1 MSKVATFVLVI
12 LALLS
17 TAAEAQTTVG
27 GPCPT
32 SNSTNQ
38 AISSISRDLI
48 CIVPQVYGAGGLVG
62 VDHNGP
68 LGSTDQAS
76 ASFKHNVHF
85 EAASLASFAPLT
97 TAIGTQLSNLPITS
111 PASGFT
117 FSFNPT
123 LGVVSETTQNF
134 GPILTER
141 AQTIGRHKLFVGFS
155 YQYFDFDN
163 VDGISLKHFGAVF
176 HHEFAK
182 CPSPNPS
189 NVTCYTD
196 SNGNSAVVAAKDFI
210 STQNRIDLKVH
221 QFTAVGTFGITN
233 RLDLSIAIPI
243 LDVRMNMN
251 SDATIQTIES
261 TDNTIIPACCVHL
274 FSSSLLQPGERLGP
288 IFTSPSNGF
297 QFYNNATFVRGGSAS
312 GIGDVVLRGKF
323 EVLRGEKVGL
333 SGGLDIHL
341 PTGDELNLLGA
352 GTWGIRPFVTFSY
365 AGRVAPHASFGY
377 QVNGD
382 SVLAGDVATDTKAHL
397 PNIITYTA
405 GLDAGITRRVS
416 ASIDFL
422 GQTLP
427 DEKKVLNAP
436 PVTDFVNVSHPDISA
451 KSATVNQASFALGGK
466 VNPLGR
472 LLITAD
478 VLFRLNDAGLHS
490 KPVPLVGLSYT
501 F

>member
-1 MSKVATFVLVI
+1 MSKVATFVLVL

-17 TAAEAQTTVG
+17 AAAQGQTAVG

-38 AISSISRDLI
+38 KISSISKDLV

-62 VDHNGP
+62 VNHNGP

-76 ASFKHNVHF
+76 AAFKHNVHF
-85 EAASLASFAPLT
+85 QAASLASLAPLT

-176 HHEFAK
+176 HHEFAP
-182 CPSPNPS
+182 CPSPPGT
-189 NVTCYTD
+189 VTCYT
-196 SNGNSAVVAAKDFI
+196 NSSGQSVPVATKDFI

-243 LDVRMNMN
+243 LDVRMNMT
-251 SDATIQTIES
+251 SDATIQEIES
-261 TDNTIIPACCVHL
+261 TDNSISPQCCVHV
-274 FSSSLLQPGERLGP
+274 FSSSPLQPGETLGP
-288 IFTSPSNGF
+288 IFTAPSNGF
-297 QFYNNATFVRGGSAS
+297 QFYNNASFVRGGSAA

-323 EVLRGEKVGL
+323 EAIRGEKVGL
-333 SGGLDIHL
+333 AAGVDVHL
-341 PTGDELNLLGA
+341 PTGDEMNLLGA
-352 GTWGIRPFVTFSY
+352 GTWGVRPFVTFSY

-382 SVLAGDVATDTKAHL
+382 SILAGDVATDSKAHL
-397 PNIITYTA
+397 PNIISYTV

-416 ASIDFL
+416 ATIDFL

-427 DEKKVLNAP
+427 DERRVLNAP
-436 PVTDFVNVSHPDISA
+436 PVTDFVNVSHPDITT
-451 KSATVNQASFALGGK
+451 KTATVNQASFALGGK
-466 VNPLGR
+466 VNPVGR
-472 LLITAD
+472 LLLTAD
-478 VLFRLNDAGLHS
+478 VLFRVNDAGLHS

>member
-12 LALLS
+12 LALLA
-17 TAAEAQTTVG
+17 TASRAQTTVG

-38 AISSISRDLI
+38 TISSISRDLI

-85 EAASLASFAPLT
+85 EASSLASFAPLT

-176 HHEFAK
+176 HHEFAP
-182 CPSPNPS
+182 CPPAPTT
-189 NVTCYTD
+189 VTCYID
-196 SNGNSAVVAAKDFI
+196 SNGKSAVVAAKDFI

-243 LDVRMNMN
+243 LDVRMNMT

-261 TDNTIIPACCVHL
+261 TDSTIIPHCCVHL
-274 FSSSLLQPGERLGP
+274 FSSSPLQPGETLGP

-297 QFYNNATFVRGGSAS
+297 QFYNNATFVRGNSAA

-323 EVLRGEKVGL
+323 QVLRGEKVGL

-352 GTWGIRPFVTFSY
+352 GTWGIRPFVTFSL

-382 SVLAGDVATDTKAHL
+382 SILAGDVATDTKAHL

-416 ASIDFL
+416 ASVDFL
-422 GQTLP
+422 GTTLT
-427 DEKKVLNAP
+427 DQKKILNAP
-436 PVTDFVNVSHPDISA
+436 PVTDFVGVSHPDITTQT
-451 KSATVNQASFALGGK
+451 ATVNQASIALGGK
-466 VNPLGR
+466 VNPFGR
-472 LLITAD
+472 LLLTAD
-478 VLFRLNDAGLHS
+478 VLFRVNDAGLHS
-490 KPVPLVGLSYT
+490 KPVPLVGVSYT

>member
-12 LALLS
+12 LALLA
-17 TAAEAQTTVG
+17 TASRAQTTVG

-32 SNSTNQ
+32 SNSTKQ
-38 AISSISRDLI
+38 VISSISRDLI
-48 CIVPQVYGAGGLVG
+48 CIVPQVYGPGGLVG
-62 VDHNGP
+62 VDNHGP
-68 LGSTDQAS
+68 LGSTDTGNPA
-76 ASFKHNVHF
+76 FKHNVHF

-141 AQTIGRHKLFVGFS
+141 AQTVGRHKLFVGFS

-176 HHEFAK
+176 HHEFAP
-182 CPSPNPS
+182 CPPSPTT
-189 NVTCYTD
+189 VTCYID
-196 SNGNSAVVAAKDFI
+196 SNGKNAVVAAKDFI

-261 TDNTIIPACCVHL
+261 TDATIIPACCVHL
-274 FSSSLLQPGERLGP
+274 FSSSPLQQGETLGP
-288 IFTSPSNGF
+288 LFTSPSNGF
-297 QFYNNATFVRGGSAS
+297 QFHNNATFVRGGSAA

-323 EVLRGEKVGL
+323 QVLRGEKVGL
-333 SGGLDIHL
+333 SGGLDVHL

-352 GTWGIRPFVTFSY
+352 GTWGIRPFVTFSL

-382 SVLAGDVATDTKAHL
+382 SILAGDVATDTKAHL
-397 PNIITYTA
+397 PNIISYTA
-405 GLDAGITRRVS
+405 GLDAGITRHVS
-416 ASIDFL
+416 ASVDFL
-422 GQTLP
+422 GTTLT
-427 DEKKVLNAP
+427 DQKKILNAA
-436 PVTDFVNVSHPDISA
+436 PVTDFVGVSHSDITTQT
-451 KSATVNQASFALGGK
+451 ATVNQASIALGGK
-466 VNPLGR
+466 VNPFGR
-472 LLITAD
+472 LLLTAD
-478 VLFRLNDAGLHS
+478 VLFRVNDAGLHS
-490 KPVPLVGLSYT
+490 KPVPLVGVSYT

>member
-12 LALLS
+12 LALLA
-17 TAAEAQTTVG
+17 TASRAQTTVG

-32 SNSTNQ
+32 SNSTQ
-38 AISSISRDLI
+38 QVISSISRDLI
-48 CIVPQVYGAGGLVG
+48 CIVPQVYGPGGLVG
-62 VDHNGP
+62 VDHKGP
-68 LGSTDQAS
+68 LGSTDTAS
-76 ASFKHNVHF
+76 AQFKHAVHF
-85 EAASLASFAPLT
+85 QAASLASFAPLT

-141 AQTIGRHKLFVGFS
+141 AQTVGRHKLFVGFS

-163 VDGISLKHFGAVF
+163 VDGINLKNFGAVF
-176 HHEFAK
+176 HHEPEK
-182 CPSPNPS
+182 CPNPNPAGISCSPNS
-189 NVTCYTD
+189 SGQSMVTIT
-196 SNGNSAVVAAKDFI
+196 NDFI

-233 RLDLSIAIPI
+233 RLDLSIAVPI

-251 SDATIQTIES
+251 SDATIQAIETTDSTIVP
-261 TDNTIIPACCVHL
+261 NCCVHQ
-274 FSSSLLQPGERLGP
+274 FNPSPLQPGETLGP
-288 IFTSPSNGF
+288 IFTSPSNGAMF
-297 QFYNNATFVRGGSAS
+297 HNNATFVRGGSAA

-323 EVLRGEKVGL
+323 QVLRGEKVGL

-352 GTWGIRPFVTFSY
+352 GTWGIRPFVTFSL

-382 SVLAGDVATDTKAHL
+382 SILAGDVAFDTKAHL
-397 PNIITYTA
+397 PNIISYTA
-405 GLDAGITRRVS
+405 GLDAGITRHVS
-416 ASIDFL
+416 ASVDFL
-422 GQTLP
+422 GTTLT
-427 DEKKVLNAP
+427 DQKKILNAA
-436 PVTDFVNVSHPDISA
+436 PVTDFVGVSHSDITTQT
-451 KSATVNQASFALGGK
+451 ATVNQASIALGGK
-466 VNPLGR
+466 VNPFGR
-472 LLITAD
+472 LLLTAD
-478 VLFRLNDAGLHS
+478 VLFRVNDAGLHS
-490 KPVPLVGLSYT
+490 KPVPLVGVSYT

>member
-12 LALLS
+12 LALLA
-17 TAAEAQTTVG
+17 TASRAQTTVG

-32 SNSTNQ
+32 SNSTKQ
-38 AISSISRDLI
+38 VISSISRDLI
-48 CIVPQVYGAGGLVG
+48 CIVPQVYGPGGLVG
-62 VDHNGP
+62 VDNHGP
-68 LGSTDQAS
+68 LGSTDTGNPA
-76 ASFKHNVHF
+76 FKHNVHF

-141 AQTIGRHKLFVGFS
+141 AQTVGRHKLFVGFS

-176 HHEFAK
+176 HHEFAP
-182 CPSPNPS
+182 CPPAPTT
-189 NVTCYTD
+189 VTCYID

-243 LDVRMNMN
+243 LDVRMNMT

-261 TDNTIIPACCVHL
+261 TDSTIIPHCCVHL
-274 FSSSLLQPGERLGP
+274 FSSSPLQPGETLGP
-288 IFTSPSNGF
+288 IFTSPSNGV
-297 QFYNNATFVRGGSAS
+297 QFYNNATFVRGNSAA

-333 SGGLDIHL
+333 SGGLDVHL

-382 SVLAGDVATDTKAHL
+382 SILAGDVATDTKAHL

-416 ASIDFL
+416 ASVDFL
-422 GQTLP
+422 GTTLT
-427 DEKKVLNAP
+427 DEKKILNAP
-436 PVTDFVNVSHPDISA
+436 PVTDFVGVSHPDITTQT
-451 KSATVNQASFALGGK
+451 ATVNQASIALGGK
-466 VNPLGR
+466 VNPFGR
-472 LLITAD
+472 LLLTAD
-478 VLFRLNDAGLHS
+478 VLFRVNDAGLHS
-490 KPVPLVGLSYT
+490 KPVPLVGVSYT

>member
-32 SNSTNQ
+32 SNSTKQ
-38 AISSISRDLI
+38 VISSISRDLI
-48 CIVPQVYGAGGLVG
+48 CIVPQVYGPGGLVG
-62 VDHNGP
+62 VDNHGP
-68 LGSTDQAS
+68 LGSTDTGNPA
-76 ASFKHNVHF
+76 FKHNVHF

-141 AQTIGRHKLFVGFS
+141 AQTVGRHKLFVGFS

-176 HHEFAK
+176 HHEFAP
-182 CPSPNPS
+182 CPPAPTT
-189 NVTCYTD
+189 VTCYID

-243 LDVRMNMN
+243 LDVRMNMT

-261 TDNTIIPACCVHL
+261 TDSTIIPHCCVHL
-274 FSSSLLQPGERLGP
+274 FSSSPLQPGETLGP

-297 QFYNNATFVRGGSAS
+297 QFYNNATFVRGNSAA

-333 SGGLDIHL
+333 SGGLDVHL

-382 SVLAGDVATDTKAHL
+382 SILAGDVATDTKAHL

-416 ASIDFL
+416 ASVDFL
-422 GQTLP
+422 GTTLT
-427 DEKKVLNAP
+427 DEKKILNAP
-436 PVTDFVNVSHPDISA
+436 PVTDFVGVSHPDITTQT
-451 KSATVNQASFALGGK
+451 ATVNQASIALGGK
-466 VNPLGR
+466 VNPFGR
-472 LLITAD
+472 LLLTAD
-478 VLFRLNDAGLHS
+478 VLFRVNDAGLHS
-490 KPVPLVGLSYT
+490 KPVPLVGVSYT

>member
-17 TAAEAQTTVG
+17 TAAEAQTTLG

-32 SNSTNQ
+32 SHSTTQ
-38 AISSISRDLI
+38 VISSISRDLI
-48 CIVPQVYGAGGLVG
+48 CIVPQVYGPGGLVG
-62 VDHNGP
+62 FDHNGP
-68 LGSTDQAS
+68 LGSTDTAS
-76 ASFKHNVHF
+76 AQFKHAVHF
-85 EAASLASFAPLT
+85 QAASLASFAPLT

-141 AQTIGRHKLFVGFS
+141 AQTVGRHKLFVGFS

-163 VDGISLKHFGAVF
+163 VDGINLKNFGAVF
-176 HHEFAK
+176 RHELEL
-182 CPSPNPS
+182 CPSNNTAGVSCSPNS
-189 NVTCYTD
+189 SGQNVVTIT
-196 SNGNSAVVAAKDFI
+196 KDFI

-251 SDATIQTIES
+251 SDATIQEIES
-261 TDNTIIPACCVHL
+261 TDSTIVPACCVHQ
-274 FSSSLLQPGERLGP
+274 FNPSPLQPGETLGP
-288 IFTSPSNGF
+288 LFTSPSNGSMF
-297 QFYNNATFVRGGSAS
+297 HNNATFVRGGSAA

-323 EVLRGEKVGL
+323 QVLRGEKVGL

-352 GTWGIRPFVTFSY
+352 GTWGIRPFVTFSL

-382 SVLAGDVATDTKAHL
+382 SILAGDVAFDTKAHL
-397 PNIITYTA
+397 PNIISYTA
-405 GLDAGITRRVS
+405 GLDAGITRHVS
-416 ASIDFL
+416 ASVDFL
-422 GQTLP
+422 GTTLT
-427 DEKKVLNAP
+427 DQKKILNAA
-436 PVTDFVNVSHPDISA
+436 PVTDFVGVSHPDITTQT
-451 KSATVNQASFALGGK
+451 ATVNQASIALGGK
-466 VNPLGR
+466 VNPFGR
-472 LLITAD
+472 FLLTAD
-478 VLFRLNDAGLHS
+478 VLFRVNDAGLHS
-490 KPVPLVGLSYT
+490 KPVPLVGVSYT

>member
-1 MSKVATFVLVI
+1 MPKVATFVLVT

-17 TAAEAQTTVG
+17 TVSRAQTTVG

-32 SNSTNQ
+32 SNSTKQ
-38 AISSISRDLI
+38 DISSISRDLI
-48 CIVPQVYGAGGLVG
+48 CIVPQVYGPGGLVG
-62 VDHNGP
+62 VDNHGP
-68 LGSTDQAS
+68 LGSTDTGNPA
-76 ASFKHNVHF
+76 FKHNVHF

-141 AQTIGRHKLFVGFS
+141 AQTVGRHKLFVGFS

-176 HHEFAK
+176 HHEFAR
-182 CPSPNPS
+182 CPPAPTT
-189 NVTCYTD
+189 VTCYTD
-196 SNGNSAVVAAKDFI
+196 SNGNSVVVAAKDFI

-233 RLDLSIAIPI
+233 RLDLSIAVPI

-261 TDNTIIPACCVHL
+261 TDPTIIPACCVHR
-274 FSSSLLQPGERLGP
+274 FSSSPLQPGETLGP
-288 IFTSPSNGF
+288 LFTSPSNGF
-297 QFYNNATFVRGGSAS
+297 QFYNNATFVRGGSAA

-323 EVLRGEKVGL
+323 EVLRGEKLGL
-333 SGGLDIHL
+333 AGGLDIHL
-341 PTGDELNLLGA
+341 PTGNELNLLGA

-365 AGRVAPHASFGY
+365 AGRFAPHASFGY

-397 PNIITYTA
+397 PNTITYTA
-405 GLDAGITRRVS
+405 GLDAGITRHVS
-416 ASIDFL
+416 ASVDFL
-422 GQTLP
+422 GTTLT
-427 DEKKVLNAP
+427 DQKKILNAA
-436 PVTDFVNVSHPDISA
+436 PVTDFVGVSHPDITTQT
-451 KSATVNQASFALGGK
+451 ATVNQASIALGGK
-466 VNPLGR
+466 VNPFGR
-472 LLITAD
+472 LLLTAD
-478 VLFRLNDAGLHS
+478 VLFRVNDGGLHS
-490 KPVPLVGLSYT
+490 KPVPLIGVSYT